1 MQDIK
6 RQLET
11 LYYLR
16 EFILDFR
23 GNLLDSIQVYNNMVL
38 RLKEVGIP
46 REIAEN
52 YEANYYAANIQ
63 LLSQIFES
71 FSEVDIKYIDAN
83 IYAFEQLLDEAAGTS
98 SLNKVAAFNSGTEK
112 IKRKME
118 DEQETKHKQTQ
129 IITEIRKKMHEEN
142 GLDSYKKN
150 IDERIAEVERQKEET
165 EKVISYWYK
174 QNQK

>member
-6 RQLET
+6 RQLEA

-23 GNLLDSIQVYNNMVL
+23 SSLLDSIQVYDNMVL
-38 RLKEVGIP
+38 RLKEVGIS

-52 YEANYYAANIQ
+52 YEANYYAANVQ
-63 LLSQIFES
+63 LLSQIVES

-83 IYAFEQLLDEAAGTS
+83 IYAYEQLLDEAAGTS
-98 SLNKVAAFNSGTEK
+98 SFSKVASFNSGTEK

-118 DEQETKHKQTQ
+118 DEQETKRKQTQ
-129 IITEIRKKMHEEN
+129 IIADIKKKVHIEDGLESVKQRAAELAAAEKQEEIR
-142 GLDSYKKN
+142 
-150 IDERIAEVERQKEET
+150 RKEILEWS
-165 EKVISYWYK
+165 IN